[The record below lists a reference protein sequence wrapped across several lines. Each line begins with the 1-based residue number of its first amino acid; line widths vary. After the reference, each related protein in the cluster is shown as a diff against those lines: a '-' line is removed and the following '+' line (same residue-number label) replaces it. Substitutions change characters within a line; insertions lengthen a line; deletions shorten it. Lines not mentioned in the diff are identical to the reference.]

1 MKCGDLCVKSTRKQT
16 ALMISRLTFLLFAA
30 LFSTVAFAQ
39 TEVTITDA
47 DLVGNTTY
55 NWTSDNTYIL
65 DGLVYL
71 EEGGRLNI
79 EAGTVIRGI
88 TNEDISTGDETS
100 ALIITR
106 GAQIFAEGTADE
118 PIIFTAEDDVISDP
132 DDFTSAD
139 RGEWGG
145 LIVLGNATIARPG
158 GEDGIEGIDSGE
170 PRARFGGGM
179 DPDDADNSGV
189 LKYISIRHG
198 GSQLSTDNE
207 INGLTL
213 VV

>member
-79 EAGTVIRGI
+79 EAGTVIRG
-88 TNEDISTGDETS
+88 TVLTKTKSTTGDEH
-100 ALIITR
+100 
-106 GAQIFAEGTADE
+106 F
-118 PIIFTAEDDVISDP
+118 
-132 DDFTSAD
+132 SAD
-139 RGEWGG
+139 HHC
-145 LIVLGNATIARPG
+145 A
-158 GEDGIEGIDSGE
+158 
-170 PRARFGGGM
+170 
-179 DPDDADNSGV
+179 
-189 LKYISIRHG
+189 
-198 GSQLSTDNE
+198 
-207 INGLTL
+207 
-213 VV
+213 